1 MLFQK
6 TILPEKTKFILFE
19 DSDIMIVMKVLYLE
33 NWLHAWMHSLNP
45 SNDTLLE
52 TKFWVQ
58 QRITNF
64 RSIDSCTGYGLK
76 FFSTTGGITKQQS
89 RNA

>member
-33 NWLHAWMHSLNP
+33 N
-45 SNDTLLE
+45 
-52 TKFWVQ
+52 
-58 QRITNF
+58 
-64 RSIDSCTGYGLK
+64 
-76 FFSTTGGITKQQS
+76 
-89 RNA
+89 